1 MGTHHHLW
9 HRRMTARDRD
19 EEHRTATPLELFF
32 DLCFVV
38 AVAQISSVLHHFL
51 TDDRIGHAVPGYLAA
66 FFALW
71 WAWMGF
77 TWFAS
82 AYDTDDVAYRIAALV
97 TITGALILASG
108 VRRAFDEGD
117 YALVTVGYT
126 VGRVALISLWLR
138 AALGDPEGR
147 GSSYRFA
154 TGLAVVQTLWLL
166 WLLLP
171 PGAQMPLFPVLALLD
186 VSVPLIGER
195 AHRTPWHPG
204 HIAER
209 YGSFTMIVL
218 GESVFAA
225 SRAVQSSLDAD
236 TANVRLYVLAGGGLL
251 TVFCM
256 WWLYF
261 ARPAEHILTSP
272 RAGFVWGYGHYLVF
286 ASATAV
292 GAGLAVNVDHVT
304 HHGHLGPTAA
314 AATLTVPV
322 AVYLLTLWAL
332 QFRPHHARTLDS
344 VRFPA
349 AALLVLAGTFT
360 RAPGLVT
367 GLVTTALTAFGV
379 IASHRAARREHT
391 DHGAD
396 HSPDHSSETPVRE

>member
-1 MGTHHHLW
+1 
-9 HRRMTARDRD
+9 MTARDR
-19 EEHRTATPLELFF
+19 EEENRSSTPLELFF

-38 AVAQISSVLHHFL
+38 AVAQISAVLHHFL
-51 TDDRIGHAVPGYLAA
+51 TEGRVGDAVPGYLAA
-66 FFALW
+66 FFAVW

-82 AYDTDDVAYRIAALV
+82 AYDTDDVAYRLAAFV

-108 VRRAFDEGD
+108 VRRAFDDGD
-117 YALVTVGYT
+117 YALVTTGYA
-126 VGRVALISLWLR
+126 VSRLALISLWLR
-138 AALGDPEGR
+138 AARGDPRGR
-147 GSSYRFA
+147 ASSYRFA
-154 TGLAVVQTLWLL
+154 IGLAVVQTLWLL

-171 PGAQMPLFPVLALLD
+171 PDAQHPLFPVLALLD
-186 VSVPLIGER
+186 VSVPLLGER
-195 AHRTPWHPG
+195 ARRTPWHPG

-218 GESVFAA
+218 GESVLAA
-225 SRAVQSSLDAD
+225 SRAVQRALDAD
-236 TANVRLYVLAGGGLL
+236 QGSGELYVLAGSGLL
-251 TVFCM
+251 TVFAM

-261 ARPAEHILTSP
+261 ARPAEHILTSA
-272 RAGFVWGYGHYLVF
+272 RAGFVWGYGHSLVF

-304 HHGHLGPTAA
+304 HHGELSATAA

-322 AVYLLTLWAL
+322 AVYLITVWAL

-344 VRFPA
+344 VRFPV

-360 RAPGLVT
+360 HAPGLVT
-367 GLVTTALTAFGV
+367 GLVTAALTAFGV
-379 IASHRAARREHT
+379 VASHRKALRE
-391 DHGAD
+391 GR
-396 HSPDHSSETPVRE
+396 DHSSETPVRE